1 MVKEIVKIEKLLIDP
16 TSINKED
23 VDFLDKLTS
32 TYPYYQTG
40 QLLLTKGLLNLN
52 SIRYKKQLK
61 KCAAFTLDRKKLF
74 ELIMLKNNKEKV
86 KKDISKNSL
95 KIDKTFISKDQE
107 YFSFSEWLTLSKVKK
122 INRNND
128 EIISYNDIEEKI
140 KNNIAKKTGFFKPI
154 SNAKESLIENHKIIT
169 PTLAKV
175 YLEQGH
181 YEKAIF
187 AYKALSLKYPKKSS
201 LFAEK
206 IKLINKLNK
215 S

>member
-1 MVKEIVKIEKLLIDP
+1 MKEIVQIEKLLRDP

-23 VDFLDKLTS
+23 VDFLDKLIS

-52 SIRYKKQLK
+52 SIRYNKQLK
-61 KCAAFTLDRKKLF
+61 KCAAFTLDRKRLF

-95 KIDKTFISKDQE
+95 QLGKPLISNDQE

-128 EIISYNDIEEKI
+128 EIKSYNNIEEKI
-140 KNNIAKKTGFFKPI
+140 KNNIAKKTG
-154 SNAKESLIENHKIIT
+154 
-169 PTLAKV
+169 
-175 YLEQGH
+175 
-181 YEKAIF
+181 
-187 AYKALSLKYPKKSS
+187 
-201 LFAEK
+201 
-206 IKLINKLNK
+206 
-215 S
+215 